1 MSFAYLAV
9 LGASIACMVLVD
21 VRLRLVFAV
30 PGGAQRA
37 AVLVATGVAFF
48 VLWDLAGIALGI
60 FHRAENPVS
69 TGLLLAP
76 ELPVEEIV
84 FLAFLTYLTLVVYA
98 AMRRIAS
105 ARAHTASVQEH
116 LAATREDSR

>member
-21 VRLRLVFAV
+21 VRFRLVFAV
-30 PGGAQRA
+30 PGGARRA
-37 AVLVATGVAFF
+37 IVLVAAGVAFF
-48 VLWDLAGIALGI
+48 LAWDLAGIALGI

-76 ELPVEEIV
+76 ELPVEELV

-98 AMRRIAS
+98 ASRRVAS

-116 LAATREDSR
+116 LAATREDRP